1 MPIIDAPDVLNKW
14 IIYICVCVCA
24 CMYIYIYR
32 ERIYMCVCIYIYI
45 SSVISLLAYRF
56 QTLYL
61 ELCLDYGKCI
71 FM

>member
-1 MPIIDAPDVLNKW
+1 MCM
-14 IIYICVCVCA
+14 CVHV
-24 CMYIYIYR
+24 YIYR
-32 ERIYMCVCIYIYI
+32 ERIYMCVCVYIYI